1 MTNKKMMIGSEV
13 KLTMMG
19 VIFDKDFLNQET
31 KIEAENKNGIVEN
44 IKDVRI
50 SKRDSKKVFDVRW
63 ESDEKTTEQHEST
76 IELN

>member
-19 VIFDKDFLNQET
+19 VIFDKDFLNPEAEM
-31 KIEAENKNGIVEN
+31 EAENKSGIVEN

-50 SKRDSKKVFDVRW
+50 SKRDSKKVFTVRW
-63 ESDEKTTEQHEST
+63 ESDEKTTEQDEST

>member
-63 ESDEKTTEQHEST
+63 ESDEKTTEQDEST